1 MRWKPIVAGVAIAA
15 FSGAAVAETIQ
26 IRVGHQSQVT
36 NTVSGGVVIERLRL
50 FEEHLPTDGR
60 YEDIDFVVQ
69 YADFD
74 SGPPITNR
82 MIAGQ
87 LEFGVMGDYPLIVNG
102 ATFQNTGRAESLFVA
117 MTGYNARGTG
127 NGIVVPV
134 DSPAQSLSDLAGQQ
148 LSTPFG
154 SAAWGMTLDALSQA
168 GILDDIQLR
177 DQGPPV
183 GVANIRTGNIDAH
196 SNFTPWSEVME
207 YRGFGRKVFDG
218 SEVGQPTFHGT
229 VVRDDF
235 AEEHPRVVEA
245 YIAATMEAQ
254 DWIMEDPMRAATKLE
269 EWTTIEKEVLYLY
282 FSEGGITS
290 VDPTLKPEWVDALK
304 YHHATLQRER
314 SVPELDFDRW
324 LDDSFVRAVYEAQ
337 GKDYEEQL
345 GKITRSEPGAPGLPP
360 AEVWFAEEGII
371 KYDSIGEMLAAV
383 EVVEESGSD
392 EVRATYVY
400 DHGTGL
406 KLFGHVASFVE
417 TEDDYVA
424 FMRAGDA
431 EEYASENGG
440 TTVELAALRY

>member
-1 MRWKPIVAGVAIAA
+1 MRWKTLVGAVSIAV

-26 IRVGHQSQVT
+26 VRVGHQSQVT
-36 NTVSGGVVIERLRL
+36 NTVSGGIVIERLRL
-50 FEEHLPTDGR
+50 FEKHLPTDGK
-60 YEDIDFVVQ
+60 YEDTEIIVQ

-102 ATFQNTGRAESLFVA
+102 ATFQNTGRAESLFIA

-134 DSPAQSLSDLAGQQ
+134 DHPAQSLADLAGLQ

-154 SAAWGMTLDALSQA
+154 SAAWGMTLDALSQE
-168 GILDDIQLR
+168 GILDEVQLR
-177 DQGPPV
+177 DQSPPV

-196 SNFTPWSEVME
+196 SDFTPWSEVME

-235 AEEHPRVVEA
+235 AEEHPRLVEA

-254 DWIMEDPMRAATKLE
+254 DWIVEDPMRAATKLE

-314 SVPELDFDRW
+314 SVPDLDFERW
-324 LDDSFVRAVYEAQ
+324 VDDSFVRSVFEAQ
-337 GKDYEEQL
+337 GKDYDAQL
-345 GKITRSEPGAPGLPP
+345 DKIVRSEPGASGFPP
-360 AEVWFAEEGII
+360 AEAWYENEGIV
-371 KYDSIGEMLAAV
+371 KYESIGEMLAAV
-383 EVVEESGSD
+383 EEAEAAGS
-392 EVRATYVY
+392 EVNATYVY

-406 KLFGHVASFVE
+406 KLFGHVASYVE
-417 TEDDYVA
+417 TDDGYVA
-424 FMRAGDA
+424 FMRARDA
-431 EEYASENGG
+431 AQFASENGG
-440 TTVELAALRY
+440 NEVELAALR